1 MTAACDLALPTDRRK
16 PGRKLSWSLFIAFS
30 LHLPSVSG
38 TILGPSG
45 FTREATSGRTHM
57 LAPESVLAW
66 IVIGAIAGWLA
77 GLLVKG
83 YGFGLIGNVVVG
95 ILGAGV
101 AGLLAPRLGPNTQS
115 FGGNVIA
122 SLLGALV
129 LLFLFGL
136 VRRT

>member
-1 MTAACDLALPTDRRK
+1 M
-16 PGRKLSWSLFIAFS
+16 
-30 LHLPSVSG
+30 
-38 TILGPSG
+38 
-45 FTREATSGRTHM
+45 M
-57 LAPESVLAW
+57 APESVLAW

-83 YGFGLIGNVVVG
+83 FGLIGNIVVG

-101 AGLLAPRLGPNTQS
+101 AGLLAPRLGLHTES
-115 FGGNVIA
+115 FGGNIIA

-129 LLFLFGL
+129 LLFLVGL